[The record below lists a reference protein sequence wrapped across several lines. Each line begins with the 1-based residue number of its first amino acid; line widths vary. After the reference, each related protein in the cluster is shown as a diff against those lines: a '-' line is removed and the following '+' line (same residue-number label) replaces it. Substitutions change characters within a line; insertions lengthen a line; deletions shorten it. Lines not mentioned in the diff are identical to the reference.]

1 MSNSSEKNIK
11 KSTTIL
17 FWVLAV
23 IITLSS
29 AIYQKKT
36 GPTYP
41 IDGEISFN
49 NEQIS
54 YTLLRSHN
62 VGKDAEVILESIS
75 NNGEAKD
82 VSSSTGAIME
92 YKRYKSH
99 DEWQTVKLASKKEDK
114 EDGKQ
119 KLFGYIPH
127 QPAAGKVMY
136 RIGLYDISKDVNH
149 TSATYLT
156 DVPVVIRYKGA
167 VPMFVLIP
175 HIFFMFFAMMFSTR
189 TGIEGISRRSHNL
202 NFLTSTTIIL
212 LGLGGLMLGPI
223 VQKYAFDAY
232 WTGWP
237 WGTDLTDNKTIVA
250 FLFWVFA
257 FWKVRVDKLKNT
269 NNAWKWVVVAS
280 VALMAVYMIP
290 HSAFGSEID
299 HTQAITN

>member
-1 MSNSSEKNIK
+1 MSKSPEKNIK
-11 KSTTIL
+11 KSSTIL

-49 NEQIS
+49 NELIS

-62 VGKDAEVILESIS
+62 VGKDAEVILESITNDNEVKDISS
-75 NNGEAKD
+75 N
-82 VSSSTGAIME
+82 TGAIME
-92 YKRYKSH
+92 YKRYLSH
-99 DEWQTVKLASKKEDK
+99 DEWQTVKLTIKKSE
-114 EDGKQ
+114 EDGKH
-119 KLFGYIPH
+119 KLFAYIPH
-127 QPAAGKVMY
+127 QPAAGKMMY
-136 RIGLYDISKDVNH
+136 KIGLYDKSKNITH
-149 TSATYLT
+149 KKPTFLT
-156 DVPVVIRYKGA
+156 DIPVVIRYKGA

-202 NFLTSTTIIL
+202 NFLTLTTIIL
-212 LGLGGLMLGPI
+212 LGLGGLMLGPV

-257 FWKVRVDKLKNT
+257 FWRVRVDKIKNT
-269 NNAWKWVVVAS
+269 NNAWKWVIVAS
-280 VALMAVYMIP
+280 VVLMAVYMIP